1 MEAWTVMTVIQMEK
15 TGTCKTMLIFFNGKK
30 QQNSVYEQK
39 LQKNLKNK
47 RNKNNFTEIQTIMSF
62 FGTNIF
68 YCTKEPVEI
77 NL

>member
-1 MEAWTVMTVIQMEK
+1 MTVIQMER
-15 TGTCKTMLIFFNGKK
+15 TGTCKTMLIFFNGKNNK
-30 QQNSVYEQK
+30 IVCMNRNCK
-39 LQKNLKNK
+39 RILKNLKNK